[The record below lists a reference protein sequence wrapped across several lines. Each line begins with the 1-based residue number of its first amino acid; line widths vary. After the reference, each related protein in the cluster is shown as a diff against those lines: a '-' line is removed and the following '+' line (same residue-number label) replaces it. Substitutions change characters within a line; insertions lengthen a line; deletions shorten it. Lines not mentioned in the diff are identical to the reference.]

1 MGLFLGSYSFSLI
14 QESNFHQYHS
24 VLISLKVRWESSQL
38 FFFFS
43 KMFGYSSCTFPCKFC
58 KQFVEFYKFII
69 SLFNFTK
76 LPTGILTSCWIYRL
90 IWEEWHLNDI
100 EYSNPWTW
108 LSLFLRSLIFLI
120 NVFYISHTDLEH
132 IFVTFN
138 VLWCC
143 YKLF

>member
-1 MGLFLGSYSFSLI
+1 MG
-14 QESNFHQYHS
+14 
-24 VLISLKVRWESSQL
+24 VLPT

-108 LSLFLRSLIFLI
+108 LSLFLRSLIFLMFSTFHI
-120 NVFYISHTDLEH
+120 QILNIFLLHLMFCDAATNYFKISVSKCSLLLRRNTL
-132 IFVTFN
+132 VY
-138 VLWCC
+138 WPC
-143 YKLF
+143 